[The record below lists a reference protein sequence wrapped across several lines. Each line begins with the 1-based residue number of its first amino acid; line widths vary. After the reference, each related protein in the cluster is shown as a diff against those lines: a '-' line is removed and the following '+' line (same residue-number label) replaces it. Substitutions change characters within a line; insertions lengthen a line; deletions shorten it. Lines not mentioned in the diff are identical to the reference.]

1 MPKTVEIEVSPFRS
15 VEDRAREK
23 GLKREAVLRSAVR
36 AFNLHGFQT
45 TSLDEVAATLRISK
59 PTIYRYLGNKEQV
72 LLECITRGLQML
84 QEAATEAQAEAG
96 TGLMRLSRFLRRYA
110 EINMDDFG
118 RCVVRTDDTG
128 LSAEGREH
136 FRALKAR
143 IDRAMRALI
152 EEGMADGSIAR
163 RDVKL
168 TAFTLAGA
176 LNGPARWH
184 DPAGEISAEEIAR
197 SMVDVLIEGLAPRI

>member
-36 AFNLHGFQT
+36 AFNQHGFQT

-197 SMVDVLIEGLAPRI
+197 SMVDVLIEGLAPRT